1 LGHDRTAEL
10 IAENE
15 RLRSEVARLRAGASD
30 ALASDLAT
38 AIQGLPLLLFLFD
51 ADDRYVDYRAGR
63 AADLYVPPEAFVGK
77 RIDEVMPPPLG
88 GRFRETMARVRAEGK
103 EQLLEYELD
112 LPSGKQQF
120 EARVVRL
127 AAGRVAILATDV
139 TERKRRDERLRE
151 SEERFR
157 LAFENAPIG
166 MALVGLDERLLDVN
180 ASLCAILGYP
190 RERLRGMTVPE
201 VTHPDDVAR
210 EEALKQVL
218 LGGSRSYYRME
229 KRYVHADGH
238 LVWGA
243 LSVTAVAGPDGVPRH
258 YLGQLEDITE
268 RKLAEERLRASEE
281 RFRALIEKATDVLL
295 LFDAEG
301 RHGLWSSA
309 ATEALGWSSD
319 EVVGRNVMELVH
331 PDDAAAGEKL
341 LRELAGSP
349 GAARRITLRIRHRNG
364 SWRSFDAVCRNLLR
378 VPAVAGIVVNAR
390 DVTEQR
396 RLEEQFLQSQKL
408 ESIGR
413 LAGGVAHDFNN
424 ILTVILSCAEQL
436 EADVQAK
443 RASIEDVREIRA
455 AADRARD
462 LTRQLLAFARRQ
474 VIAPVALDLNALLR
488 ESQRLLARVLGEDV
502 DLSVELSPGLWPVRC
517 DPAQIQQVVLN
528 LVVNAR
534 DAMPRGGKLT
544 IETANVVLEEE
555 YARDRADVVAGP
567 HVMLAVS
574 DSGEGMTEEA
584 RAHVFEPFFTTK
596 PAGQGTGLGLATVY
610 GIVSQSGGHVWVYS
624 ERGRGTTFK
633 IYLPRTGERPAARR
647 DTPRPS
653 GSARGTETVLV
664 VEDDPRVREVTVRA
678 LRGAGYRVLEA
689 GSGRAALEAAAT
701 AAPPP
706 RLVVTDVVMPDMS
719 GREVA
724 ETLQRRLPG
733 LRFLYVSG
741 YTQDTIVHHGV
752 LDSGIEF
759 LSKPFT
765 PSALLSR
772 VRELLDGK

>member
-1 LGHDRTAEL
+1 
-10 IAENE
+10 
-15 RLRSEVARLRAGASD
+15 VARLRAGASD

-51 ADDRYVDYRAGR
+51 ADDRYLDYRAGR
-63 AADLYVPPEAFVGK
+63 AADLYVAPEAFVGK
-77 RIDEVMPPPLG
+77 RIDEVIPPPLG
-88 GRFRETMARVRAEGK
+88 GRFRDAMARVRAEGK
-103 EQLLEYELD
+103 EQLFDYELD
-112 LPSGKQQF
+112 MPSGKQQF
-120 EARVVRL
+120 EARVVPL

-139 TERKRRDERLRE
+139 TERKRSDERLRE

-180 ASLCAILGYP
+180 ASLCAILGHP
-190 RERLRGMTVPE
+190 RERLLGMTVPE
-201 VTHPDDVAR
+201 ITYPDDVER
-210 EEALKQVL
+210 EEAQKQVL

-243 LSVTAVAGPDGVPRH
+243 LSVTAVNGPDGVPHH

-295 LFDAEG
+295 VFDAEG

-309 ATEALGWSSD
+309 ATEALGWTSD

-331 PDDAAAGEKL
+331 PDDVAASEKL
-341 LRELAGSP
+341 LQELTGSP
-349 GAARRITLRIRHRNG
+349 GAARLLTLRIRHRNG
-364 SWRSFDAVCRNLLR
+364 SWRSFDAVCRNLLH

-436 EADVQAK
+436 EADVAAE
-443 RASIEDVREIRA
+443 RASAEDVREIRA

-462 LTRQLLAFARRQ
+462 LTKQLLAFARRQ

-488 ESQRLLARVLGEDV
+488 ESQKLLARVLGEDV
-502 DLSVELSPGLWPVRC
+502 DLSVELYPGLWPVRC

-567 HVMLAVS
+567 HVMLALS

-653 GSARGTETVLV
+653 ASARGTETVLV

-772 VRELLDGK
+772 VRELLDGR